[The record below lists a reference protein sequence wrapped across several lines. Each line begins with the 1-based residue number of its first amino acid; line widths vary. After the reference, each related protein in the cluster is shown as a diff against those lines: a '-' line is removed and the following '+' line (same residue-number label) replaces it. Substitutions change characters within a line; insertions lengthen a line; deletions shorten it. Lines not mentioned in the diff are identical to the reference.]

1 MSKRTKSFLL
11 IIILI
16 ALIFPQFAF
25 AFISPWDYVSTAL
38 GGIEEKSRPI
48 LNQVIRIFL
57 IYITGFVLLFTSV
70 SLLELVISHP
80 EWLTLNA
87 VHVKAGFSFMS
98 GIANIFLI
106 LIFIIIAFAYILKL
120 ETFQTKKALPK
131 LIIVALL
138 INFSLVFMGLLIDI
152 ANVFYNTILKGNENL
167 TGLVM
172 GSLLGSLN
180 DVLMKIAGW
189 AAVFG
194 AAALIPLIHSLP
206 IQVAVVIGMGAFLIP
221 NMVTWIFQ
229 LILAYLLMGI
239 FFLYTFLFAARVF
252 IIQILAILSPLAF
265 LCLILPQTEKHWKE
279 WLQHLLQWV
288 FLGVF
293 LLFFLV
299 LGLSTSKLLMPPGE
313 IEPIPVP
320 IVAHIQFPQYFIY
333 YFFLFIWL
341 VLALWISKKTM
352 PTLATFII
360 EQATTWGGRVWTGI
374 GKPLIGATRRQ
385 LGETA
390 AKSEGFQE
398 WAKKQALA
406 ETPELKGWK
415 KLMAPAVLPAYALR
429 RGVGRAL
436 GPSLIEAEKAEI
448 SKIESEAE
456 KIKTPDLLVS
466 KYLSAATDA
475 ERIAYLSAAI
485 KKGEPFKD
493 GILKQVSVEQA
504 VAAASVANKIGAV
517 PEAERIARGF
527 IHKLNEDQLK
537 QIGFKSYEQLTPE
550 KQAEWDTKEYKTITD
565 NLIGE
570 AKGDQIKDFTKGF
583 WESSEAMEAIQK
595 FWGGP
600 QLSRSVDEFGRVF
613 VDDYMSVI
621 KKMKAEEVVT
631 LNPRAALYLSG
642 NAAQD
647 LGFRAP
653 EGLTRAEIRRI
664 IKEMEREERGELT
677 EEERLR
683 KRAREFFGI

>member
-1 MSKRTKSFLL
+1 
-11 IIILI
+11 
-16 ALIFPQFAF
+16 
-25 AFISPWDYVSTAL
+25 L
-38 GGIEEKSRPI
+38 GGIEEKVKHI
-48 LNQVIRIFL
+48 FGEIIRIFFLYVIGL
-57 IYITGFVLLFTSV
+57 ILLVTSAGFLDW
-70 SLLELVISHP
+70 VIQQQSQ
-80 EWLTLNA
+80 WLTLQGNQL
-87 VHVKAGFSFMS
+87 VEAGFSFTA

-106 LIFIIIAFAYILKL
+106 LIFIVIAFSYILKL

-131 LIIVALL
+131 LIMVALL
-138 INFSLVFMGLLIDI
+138 INFALVFMGILIDV
-152 ANVFYNTILKGNENL
+152 ANVFYNTILSGNE
-167 TGLVM
+167 GLVTLVSR
-172 GSLLGSLN
+172 SLIGGGWDIVETMLRWF
-180 DVLMKIAGW
+180 IAF
-189 AAVFG
+189 AI
-194 AAALIPLIHSLP
+194 AALIPFIHTLPLQVGALIG
-206 IQVAVVIGMGAFLIP
+206 AGAFLLP

-229 LILAYLLMGI
+229 LVLFYLMMGI
-239 FFLYTFLFAARVF
+239 FFLYVFIFAIRVF

-299 LGLSTSKLLMPPGE
+299 LGLRLSNLLMPPGG
-313 IEPIPVP
+313 
-320 IVAHIQFPQYFIY
+320 PQPWLIGGWFTGIDKYFIY
-333 YFFLFIWL
+333 YFFLFIWM

-390 AKSEGFQE
+390 AKSERFQE

-504 VAAASVANKIGAV
+504 VAAASVANRIGAV